1 MSHILY
7 IKLFD
12 VESVESN
19 NKIFFLNNYFKM
31 DAIERKYTEC
41 NDIPSTN
48 SDIYWKTDVYLK
60 NVLLQGFT
68 SLQNLLLKVF
78 KLTSTH
84 IKNYDLEHRF
94 IKSYCQNLTSS

>member
-12 VESVESN
+12 IESVESN
-19 NKIFFLNNYFKM
+19 NNVFFHNNYFKM

-48 SDIYWKTDVYLK
+48 SDICWKTDIC
-60 NVLLQGFT
+60 LLFQSFT

-78 KLTSTH
+78 KLISAY
-84 IKNYDLEHRF
+84 IKNDDLEHRF
-94 IKSYCQNLTSS
+94 IKSYCQILTSS